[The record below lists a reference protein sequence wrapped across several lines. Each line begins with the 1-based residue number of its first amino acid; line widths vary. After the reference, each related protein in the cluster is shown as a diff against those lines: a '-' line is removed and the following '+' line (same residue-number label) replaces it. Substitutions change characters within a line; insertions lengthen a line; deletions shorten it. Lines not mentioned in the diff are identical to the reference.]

1 MQKGTFAFVDGML
14 QPAGGVKSVA
24 AGIAGAVR
32 RLSGAGGKPLLV
44 LENPDFLL
52 AATEGVGALDIADMV
67 LDLREV
73 RGSRPAYGVRVRVLT
88 PSSCVMLPSCS

>member
-1 MQKGTFAFVDGML
+1 M
-14 QPAGGVKSVA
+14 
-24 AGIAGAVR
+24 R

-52 AATEGVGALDIADMV
+52 AATEGVGALDVADMV

-73 RGSRPAYGVRVRVLT
+73 RGSRLVYGVGVGVLT
-88 PSSCVMLPSCS
+88 PNSCAMLRSCS